1 MFYWLRLF
9 TQTAYFIKLIMRT
22 IYDLRHFLVLI
33 LIIMSSFVTMFF
45 VFQQNIKAQTFYD
58 DNGKQIEK
66 RYIDEYTGQELIDSF
81 IAIYL
86 ITVGDFYTENYKE
99 SPNNIIIWPMFLLC
113 NFLMAIVFMNMLIAI
128 MGQTFGEIQAV
139 KVESD
144 LEQKIELMKDYEDLF
159 KMEKYFKGKKYI
171 IHAKPVLT
179 SAYEEA
185 PDVVEAID

>member
-1 MFYWLRLF
+1 
-9 TQTAYFIKLIMRT
+9 MRT

-58 DNGKQIEK
+58 DNGNQIEK
-66 RYIDEYTGQELIDSF
+66 RYIDEYTGHELIDSF

-128 MGQTFGEIQAV
+128 MGQTFGEI
-139 KVESD
+139 
-144 LEQKIELMKDYEDLF
+144 
-159 KMEKYFKGKKYI
+159 
-171 IHAKPVLT
+171 
-179 SAYEEA
+179 
-185 PDVVEAID
+185 